1 MTIQLNAHDVLGKLS
16 VVKNYLS
23 VLRQDQTLTDSQKKL
38 ITPAYAA
45 AQELI
50 DMVKEKQTS
59 NSSSKHVLVTT

>member
-1 MTIQLNAHDVLGKLS
+1 MTIQLNPHDVLGKLS

-38 ITPAYAA
+38 ITPAYDA

-50 DMVKEKQTS
+50 DMVKDIALHS
-59 NSSSKHVLVTT
+59 N

>member
-1 MTIQLNAHDVLGKLS
+1 MTIQLDSHDALGKLS

-23 VLRQDQTLTDSQKKL
+23 VLKQDQTLTDSQENL
-38 ITPAYAA
+38 ITPAYDAV
-45 AQELI
+45 QELI